1 MDQTDASV
9 ELRWPQLADHHL
21 AALQNAVGWILAHYA
36 VRGIFACGSIIR
48 GNPGPSSDF
57 DIYVIHAAPQR
68 QRVQRRFD
76 GVPAEIFVNPPA
88 AVRSYFVA
96 EHAAFRPITAHM
108 LSQGFVV
115 LDRDPVVQTLRDEA
129 ATWLAQAPPAWS
141 DGQRIMARYLAADQL
156 DNARDLLDTDPEN
169 AELLL
174 HDAVRA
180 TVDILFKANGRY
192 LPRGKEFIT
201 AATHLDATA
210 GDLLRALYH
219 TRDLAERFR
228 LADELGRHVLDASGF
243 FEWAS
248 QPELFP
254 LEEKTE
260 IGD

>member
-21 AALQNAVGWILAHYA
+21 AALQNAVEWILAHYA

-57 DIYVIHAAPQR
+57 DIYVIHAAPER

-108 LSQGFVV
+108 LTDGFVV

-129 ATWLAQAPPAWS
+129 AAWLAKAPPAWT
-141 DGQRIMARYLAADQL
+141 DAQRVMARYLAADQL
-156 DNARDLLDTDPEN
+156 DNARDLLATEPEN
-169 AELLL
+169 AEMLL

-180 TVDILFKANGRY
+180 LVDYLFKANGRY
-192 LPRGKEFIT
+192 LPRGKESI
-201 AATHLDATA
+201 AAAGQLDATA
-210 GDLLRALYH
+210 GDLLRALYR
-219 TRDLAERFR
+219 TPDLAARFR
-228 LADELGRHVLDASGF
+228 LADELGRHVLNAAGF
-243 FEWAS
+243 FEWES
-248 QPELFP
+248 QPELF
-254 LEEKTE
+254 LSEEKEET
-260 IGD
+260 GD